1 MPPRSRGVAAHSAE
15 RHEARRVC
23 LGQTSRMARYV
34 AKATDTSGAWRT
46 LRRWMAIG
54 GGCLVGLGIG
64 GGLYTVLGYV
74 HPKPATPPA
83 HVEDLVG
90 WGLGFGLGLGLLVAA
105 AIRA

>member
-1 MPPRSRGVAAHSAE
+1 MRRDEFAYGDGHERSMADPAA
-15 RHEARRVC
+15 
-23 LGQTSRMARYV
+23 LDGYFGWL
-34 AKATDTSGAWRT
+34 SGRP
-46 LRRWMAIG
+46 
-54 GGCLVGLGIG
+54 GIG

-74 HPKPATPPA
+74 HPYPATPPA